1 MNENS
6 TDKKEAYID
15 ETNMEDKEPEI
26 YEINIGDDEDQML
39 KFEEFV
45 SKQEVDFFS
54 PKLDISQFFM
64 CSNYL
69 NIGKFVM
76 FNLFIFE

>member
-1 MNENS
+1 MNETS

-39 KFEEFV
+39 KFEE
-45 SKQEVDFFS
+45 QEVDFFS
-54 PKLDISQFFM
+54 PKLDISQFF
-64 CSNYL
+64 YVFKL
-69 NIGKFVM
+69 P
-76 FNLFIFE
+76 

>member
-1 MNENS
+1 MNEINI
-6 TDKKEAYID
+6 DKKEADID

-26 YEINIGDDEDQML
+26 YEINIGDDENQML

-54 PKLDISQFFM
+54 PKMDIS
-64 CSNYL
+64 
-69 NIGKFVM
+69 
-76 FNLFIFE
+76 

>member
-1 MNENS
+1 MNETS

-54 PKLDISQFFM
+54 PKLDISQFFL
-64 CSNYL
+64 CVQITLISGSL
-69 NIGKFVM
+69 
-76 FNLFIFE
+76 